1 MHYPLIVGFIYLL
14 ITKNFD
20 LVFELEP
27 YLEITKRFLNE
38 EGAETKTIMEVIR
51 SIFSPSFSYS
61 LFP

>member
-14 ITKNFD
+14 STKNFD
-20 LVFELEP
+20 LVFELQP